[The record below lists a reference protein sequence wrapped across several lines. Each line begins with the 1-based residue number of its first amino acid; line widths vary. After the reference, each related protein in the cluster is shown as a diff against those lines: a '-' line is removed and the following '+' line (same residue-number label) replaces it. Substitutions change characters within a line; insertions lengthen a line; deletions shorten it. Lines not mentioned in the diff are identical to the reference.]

1 MITEDSIQSRLL
13 KLHESIEKACNSCDR
28 NPSEVCLMCV
38 SKKASTNQIF
48 QAIQCGETLFGENY
62 VQDAIPKILELRH
75 SLTPS
80 SLQTFPSFCFI
91 GHLQKN
97 KVKKT
102 LPYFHRID
110 SIDSIKLANTVIN
123 ELESKQMESIPFP
136 TPYPFLIEVKTS
148 TDDTKYGILPKE
160 VPFFI
165 ESMTKY
171 ETIQIQGFMTTATQ
185 TNEEIEIRRCFALLR
200 TLKEDMEHQFNN
212 SFPVLSMGMTQD
224 YPYAIQEGS
233 TLLRIGSAIF
243 GGLNESNL

>member
-1 MITEDSIQSRLL
+1 MTTEDSIQSRLL
-13 KLHESIEKACNSCDR
+13 NLHESIEKACYSCDR
-28 NPSEVCLMCV
+28 NPSEVSLMCV
-38 SKKASTNQIF
+38 SKKASTNQILE
-48 QAIQCGETLFGENY
+48 AIQCGETLFGENY
-62 VQDAIPKILELRH
+62 VQDAIPKIQDLRATLA
-75 SLTPS
+75 SS

-97 KVKKT
+97 KVRKT

-110 SIDSIKLANTVIN
+110 SLDSPKLADTVIN
-123 ELESKQMESIPFP
+123 ELESKKKEDAPFP
-136 TPYPFLIEVKTS
+136 TPYPLLIEVKTS
-148 TDDTKYGILPKE
+148 TDDTKYGILPQK

-165 ESMTKY
+165 KSIAKY
-171 ETIQIQGFMTTATQ
+171 KTIQVQGFMTMATL

-200 TLKEDMEHQFNN
+200 TLKENMEHQFNN